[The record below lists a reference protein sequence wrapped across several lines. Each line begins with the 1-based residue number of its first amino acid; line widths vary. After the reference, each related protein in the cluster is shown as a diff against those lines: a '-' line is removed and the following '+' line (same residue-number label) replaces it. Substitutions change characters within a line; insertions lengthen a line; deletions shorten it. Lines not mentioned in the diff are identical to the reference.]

1 MGILLGKLNVDD
13 KDLQAIGI
21 MVEESNVSARML
33 AKAIESIAKAIETVA
48 KVIGAK
54 KASAFWGLIKIE

>member
-1 MGILLGKLNVDD
+1 MGLLVGKINISDDDLAVIEAIVGRFSQSLNN
-13 KDLQAIGI
+13 LAGAGNAIAQA
-21 MVEESNVSARML
+21 VEV
-33 AKAIESIAKAIETVA
+33 VA

>member
-1 MGILLGKLNVDD
+1 MGLLFGRVNIEDR
-13 KDLQAIGI
+13 DLQAIGI

-33 AKAIESIAKAIETVA
+33 AKAIEAIAKAIEVVA